1 MTGTSPFLSLFRR
14 SPFKPMQE
22 HIRVVR
28 RCAGEVPSLIEAMV
42 AGDRDAVEAAKDKIF
57 ILEKAADEIK
67 NQLRSHLPASL
78 LMPVDRRDLLEI
90 LHLQDA
96 IADTAQDIAGLLV
109 IRPLDVPPDLAA
121 PLRVF
126 TARCAPLRPAAS
138 TPAMSRRGSSRN
150 STNWS
155 RPGFRGANPT
165 RCPRWS
171 PRSSGSRPKPMTWPW
186 RWRANCSPMRAT

>member
-28 RCAGEVPSLIEAMV
+28 RCVDEVPGLIEAMV

-57 ILEKAADEIK
+57 VLEKAADEIK
-67 NQLRSHLPASL
+67 DELRSHLPTSL

-90 LHLQDA
+90 PHLQDA

-109 IRPLDVPPDLAA
+109 IRPMDVPARPGGATARLHG
-121 PLRVF
+121 PLRRRL
-126 TARCAPLRPAAS
+126 RCRGAD
-138 TPAMSRRGSSRN
+138 RRGIRRIGRDRVFGARIRGGVQNGRRGRADRDRN
-150 STNWS
+150 
-155 RPGFRGANPT
+155 R
-165 RCPRWS
+165 
-171 PRSSGSRPKPMTWPW
+171 
-186 RWRANCSPMRAT
+186 

>member
-126 TARCAPLRPAAS
+126 TARCASLRPAARLYG
-138 TPAMSRRGSSRN
+138 PLRRRLRCRGADRRGIRRIGRDRVFGARIRRGVRDGRRGRADRN
-150 STNWS
+150 RN
-155 RPGFRGANPT
+155 R
-165 RCPRWS
+165 
-171 PRSSGSRPKPMTWPW
+171 
-186 RWRANCSPMRAT
+186 